1 MQKILGNLLL
11 LKTPNLKN
19 RNSLQKLVTRES
31 PSIYRTHFE
40 KQSHINEQNELVSM
54 VKHKLQIHPSPPKYT
69 ENKCTHNIQEWLTKI

>member
-54 VKHKLQIHPSPPKYT
+54 VKHKLQTANTPQPPKI
-69 ENKCTHNIQEWLTKI
+69 H